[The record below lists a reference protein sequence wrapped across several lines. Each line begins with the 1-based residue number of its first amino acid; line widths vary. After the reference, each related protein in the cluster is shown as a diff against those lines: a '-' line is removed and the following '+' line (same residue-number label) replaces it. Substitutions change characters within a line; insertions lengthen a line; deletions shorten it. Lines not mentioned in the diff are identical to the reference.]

1 MTNFTTQLIRTLL
14 TWASLISQCTADPFY
29 CVSSNSEVSSSVD
42 CVDIS
47 NDGKIFVTGSADDRA
62 YVYNTSKEGT
72 SNPQILTESVGNV
85 RDVDLTEDGEWLV
98 IAD

>member
-1 MTNFTTQLIRTLL
+1 MTNFTTQLAYTLL
-14 TWASLISQCTADPFY
+14 VWAFLISQCTADPFY

-47 NDGKIFVTGSADDRA
+47 NDGKIFVAGSADDS
-62 YVYNTSKEGT
+62 VYNTSKEGT

-85 RDVDLTEDGEWLV
+85 RDVDLTEDGEWLA